1 MGVLAAGKARMAET
15 GLLLRTGPLSFA
27 ITKGQIPRPET
38 RMQGELSM
46 LRKQP
51 TVLFISKHTTVNL
64 TVWSGSFLEA
74 FQKTSFNSVITLNWG
89 LSNNRSYC

>member
-46 LRKQP
+46 LRK
-51 TVLFISKHTTVNL
+51 
-64 TVWSGSFLEA
+64 
-74 FQKTSFNSVITLNWG
+74 
-89 LSNNRSYC
+89 